1 MISAWSTLSTV
12 LSLFFFFSFFF
23 FFFSVLPSVFHF
35 TETVIS
41 SSTDWGWLSPGF
53 LSHPLFFF
61 FPFLLP
67 FPFFFL
73 LCFRSPFRL
82 SFAFAV
88 PLFVIFVL
96 QCDAPPFLLQTS
108 NAHICASSLAAGVY
122 SLSLSFF
129 FFLLSCSLT
138 RGKRKV
144 VRGDKS
150 STRWYDS
157 PAGFVI
163 QWGRK
168 TYLFLYTNSCQALLS
183 LFFFFSLLW
192 RNRFLLVS
200 FVRTH
205 ARTHAHTYTQT

>member
-12 LSLFFFFSFFF
+12 LFLFFFFSFFCF
-23 FFFSVLPSVFHF
+23 FFFSTPFRFSFHWNSNIVVNWLRLAF
-35 TETVIS
+35 TRFS
-41 SSTDWGWLSPGF
+41 LSP
-53 LSHPLFFF
+53 SLFFF
-61 FPFLLP
+61 FLFTT
-67 FPFFFL
+67 FSVFFL

-122 SLSLSFF
+122 SLSLFF

-183 LFFFFSLLW
+183 LFFSSPFYDATAFF
-192 RNRFLLVS
+192 
-200 FVRTH
+200 
-205 ARTHAHTYTQT
+205 

>member
-12 LSLFFFFSFFF
+12 LSLFFFFLFLLFFFFSTPFRFSFHWNSNIVVNWLRLAFTRFSLSPSLFFFFFLFSFSFFF
-23 FFFSVLPSVFHF
+23 FVVVS
-35 TETVIS
+35 
-41 SSTDWGWLSPGF
+41 
-53 LSHPLFFF
+53 
-61 FPFLLP
+61 
-67 FPFFFL
+67 
-73 LCFRSPFRL
+73 L
-82 SFAFAV
+82 SFNTLFWFLGY
-88 PLFVIFVL
+88 PFVIFVL

-122 SLSLSFF
+122 SLSLFF

-183 LFFFFSLLW
+183 LFFSSPFYDATAFF
-192 RNRFLLVS
+192 
-200 FVRTH
+200 
-205 ARTHAHTYTQT
+205 